1 MSCIAPEDAVIFTLP
16 GIEFAGLA
24 APSRGARETAAWR
37 LRIEPGTPATPH
49 RLTREEIL
57 VATAGRARATIGGAE
72 HDLIAGGAVI
82 VPAETDFALANPH
95 DQPFEAGAILP
106 GRGPAPIGGP
116 APLPPPPRALPPFP
130 PPTS

>member
-1 MSCIAPEDAVIFTLP
+1 MSCIAPQEAVIFTLP

-37 LRIEPGTPATPH
+37 IRVAAGTPSTPH

-72 HDLIAGGAVI
+72 HDLVAGGAVI
-82 VPAETDFALANPH
+82 VPAETEFGLANPH
-95 DQPFEAGAILP
+95 DQPFEAVAILP
-106 GRGPAPIGGP
+106 VGGQARIGEQ
-116 APLPPPPRALPPFP
+116 PPFTP
-130 PPTS
+130 P